1 MKVIIDERERDLYS
15 ACDSIVSANGTYIQL
30 SKEVLPLGD
39 IFITTDEGKHV
50 MLIER
55 KSLRDL
61 LASIKDG
68 RYEEQSYRLMHS
80 SGLPPHSIL
89 YMIEGSLSE
98 LRTPM
103 EKRIVYSA
111 LTSLNYFKGFSTIR
125 TMSVRETAEY
135 IIWMSEKIERNF
147 LKSVFPYYL
156 QPPFCNFMQK
166 PIVNIREPPID
177 LEETESL
184 SGSQIISNINE
195 NVLNHRENILNHREN
210 VLNHRENVLTPTS
223 DNNTNLY
230 VPTVQPEPANYC
242 TVVKKV
248 KKDNITPENIG
259 EIILCQIPGISAV
272 SAIAIMKK
280 FSTFPNFMKE
290 IKENPDC
297 LNDIMC
303 DTKGD
308 INKSR
313 KLGKNCI
320 ENLKRYFL

>member
-98 LRTPM
+98 LRTSM

-156 QPPFCNFMQK
+156 QPQFCNFMQK
-166 PIVNIREPPID
+166 PVVNVREPSIE
-177 LEETESL
+177 LEETESS
-184 SGSQIISNINE
+184 SGSSNTNE
-195 NVLNHRENILNHREN
+195 NVLNP
-210 VLNHRENVLTPTS
+210 RENVLTTTS

-230 VPTVQPEPANYC
+230 TPIVQNEPANYC

-308 INKSR
+308 TNKSR

>member
-15 ACDSIVSANGTYIQL
+15 VCDSIVSANGTYIQL

-103 EKRIVYSA
+103 EKRIVYST

-156 QPPFCNFMQK
+156 QPQFCNFMQK
-166 PIVNIREPPID
+166 PVVNIREPPIE
-177 LEETESL
+177 LEETESS
-184 SGSQIISNINE
+184 SGSSNTN
-195 NVLNHRENILNHREN
+195 EN
-210 VLNHRENVLTPTS
+210 VLNHRENVLTPS

-230 VPTVQPEPANYC
+230 TPIVQNEPANYC

-308 INKSR
+308 TNKSR

>member
-125 TMSVRETAEY
+125 TMSLRETAEY

-156 QPPFCNFMQK
+156 QPQFCNFMQK
-166 PIVNIREPPID
+166 PVVNIREPPID
-177 LEETESL
+177 LEETDSS
-184 SGSQIISNINE
+184 SGSQNLSNTN
-195 NVLNHRENILNHREN
+195 ENILTTSSDTNIY
-210 VLNHRENVLTPTS
+210 TPI
-223 DNNTNLY
+223 
-230 VPTVQPEPANYC
+230 VQPSQPANYC

-248 KKDNITPENIG
+248 KKENITPENIG

-272 SAIAIMKK
+272 SAISIMKK
-280 FSTFPNFMKE
+280 FSTFPNFMRE

-297 LNDIMC
+297 LNDIIC
-303 DTKGD
+303 ETKGET
-308 INKSR
+308 NKSR

>member
-68 RYEEQSYRLMHS
+68 RYEEQSYRLIHS

-98 LRTPM
+98 LRTSM

-156 QPPFCNFMQK
+156 QPQFCNFMQK
-166 PIVNIREPPID
+166 PVVNVREPPIE
-177 LEETESL
+177 LEETESS
-184 SGSQIISNINE
+184 SGSSNTN
-195 NVLNHRENILNHREN
+195 EN
-210 VLNHRENVLTPTS
+210 VLNHRENVLTPL

-230 VPTVQPEPANYC
+230 TPIVQNEPANYC

-308 INKSR
+308 TNKSR

>member
-15 ACDSIVSANGTYIQL
+15 VCDSIVSANGTYIQL

-98 LRTPM
+98 LRTSM

-125 TMSVRETAEY
+125 TMSLRETAEY

-156 QPPFCNFMQK
+156 QPQFCNFMQK
-166 PIVNIREPPID
+166 PVVNIREPPIE
-177 LEETESL
+177 LEETESS

-195 NVLNHRENILNHREN
+195 NVLTRIDEN
-210 VLNHRENVLTPTS
+210 VNNIYTPI
-223 DNNTNLY
+223 
-230 VPTVQPEPANYC
+230 VQPSQPANYC

-248 KKDNITPENIG
+248 KKENITPENIG

-272 SAIAIMKK
+272 SAISIMKK
-280 FSTFPNFMKE
+280 FSTFPNFMRE
-290 IKENPDC
+290 LKENPDC
-297 LNDIMC
+297 LNDIIC
-303 DTKGD
+303 ETKGET
-308 INKSR
+308 NKSR

-320 ENLKRYFL
+320 ENLKRYFLQLQN

>member
-98 LRTPM
+98 LRTSM

-156 QPPFCNFMQK
+156 QPQFCNFMQK
-166 PIVNIREPPID
+166 PVVNVREPSIE
-177 LEETESL
+177 LEETESS
-184 SGSQIISNINE
+184 SGSSNTN
-195 NVLNHRENILNHREN
+195 EN
-210 VLNHRENVLTPTS
+210 VLNHRENVLTHRENVLTPS
-223 DNNTNLY
+223 DNNNTNLY
-230 VPTVQPEPANYC
+230 TPIVQNEPANYC

-303 DTKGD
+303 DTKGET
-308 INKSR
+308 NKSR

>member
-1 MKVIIDERERDLYS
+1 
-15 ACDSIVSANGTYIQL
+15 
-30 SKEVLPLGD
+30 
-39 IFITTDEGKHV
+39 

-89 YMIEGSLSE
+89 YIIEGSLSE

-156 QPPFCNFMQK
+156 QPQFCNFMQK
-166 PIVNIREPPID
+166 PVVNIREPPIE
-177 LEETESL
+177 LEETESS
-184 SGSQIISNINE
+184 SGSQILSN
-195 NVLNHRENILNHREN
+195 
-210 VLNHRENVLTPTS
+210 ENVLTPS

-230 VPTVQPEPANYC
+230 TPIVQNEPANYC

-272 SAIAIMKK
+272 SASAIMKK

-308 INKSR
+308 TNKSR

>member
-103 EKRIVYSA
+103 EKRIVYST

-156 QPPFCNFMQK
+156 QPQFCNFMQK
-166 PIVNIREPPID
+166 PVVNIREPPIE
-177 LEETESL
+177 LEETESS
-184 SGSQIISNINE
+184 SGSSNTN
-195 NVLNHRENILNHREN
+195 EN
-210 VLNHRENVLTPTS
+210 VLNHRENVLTPS

-230 VPTVQPEPANYC
+230 TPIVQNEPANYC

-308 INKSR
+308 TNKSR

>member
-125 TMSVRETAEY
+125 TISVRETAEY

-156 QPPFCNFMQK
+156 QPQFCNFMQK
-166 PIVNIREPPID
+166 PVVNVREPPIE
-177 LEETESL
+177 LEETES
-184 SGSQIISNINE
+184 SSSSSNTN
-195 NVLNHRENILNHREN
+195 EN
-210 VLNHRENVLTPTS
+210 VLNHRENVLTPS
-223 DNNTNLY
+223 DNITTTNNNTNLY
-230 VPTVQPEPANYC
+230 TPIVQNEPANYC

-308 INKSR
+308 TNKSR

>member
-15 ACDSIVSANGTYIQL
+15 ACDSIVSANSTYIQL

-98 LRTPM
+98 LRTSM

-156 QPPFCNFMQK
+156 QPQFCNFMQK
-166 PIVNIREPPID
+166 PVVNIREPPID
-177 LEETESL
+177 LEETESS
-184 SGSQIISNINE
+184 SGSQNISNINE
-195 NVLNHRENILNHREN
+195 NVLT
-210 VLNHRENVLTPTS
+210 HRENVLTPSS
-223 DNNTNLY
+223 DTNIY
-230 VPTVQPEPANYC
+230 TPIVQPSQPANYC

-248 KKDNITPENIG
+248 KKENITPENIG

-297 LNDIMC
+297 LNDIIC
-303 DTKGD
+303 ETKGET
-308 INKSR
+308 NKSR

>member
-15 ACDSIVSANGTYIQL
+15 ACNSIVSANGTYIQL

-89 YMIEGSLSE
+89 YIIEGSLSE
-98 LRTPM
+98 LRTSM

-156 QPPFCNFMQK
+156 QPQFCNFMQK
-166 PIVNIREPPID
+166 PVVIIREPPIE
-177 LEETESL
+177 LEETESS
-184 SGSQIISNINE
+184 SGSQIISNTNE
-195 NVLNHRENILNHREN
+195 NVLT
-210 VLNHRENVLTPTS
+210 HRENVLTTTS

-230 VPTVQPEPANYC
+230 TPIVQNEPANYC

-308 INKSR
+308 TNKSR

>member
-15 ACDSIVSANGTYIQL
+15 ACDSIVSANSTYIQL

-98 LRTPM
+98 LRTSM

-156 QPPFCNFMQK
+156 QPQFCNFMQK
-166 PIVNIREPPID
+166 PVVNIREPPIEM
-177 LEETESL
+177 EETESSSSSHIL
-184 SGSQIISNINE
+184 
-195 NVLNHRENILNHREN
+195 LNTNQ
-210 VLNHRENVLTPTS
+210 NVLTPL

-230 VPTVQPEPANYC
+230 TPIVQSEPANYC

-297 LNDIMC
+297 LNDIIC

-308 INKSR
+308 TNKSR

>member
-89 YMIEGSLSE
+89 YIIEGSLSE

-166 PIVNIREPPID
+166 PIINIREP
-177 LEETESL
+177 LLEMEETESL
-184 SGSQIISNINE
+184 SGSQIISNTN
-195 NVLNHRENILNHREN
+195 EN
-210 VLNHRENVLTPTS
+210 VLNHRENVLTTTS

-230 VPTVQPEPANYC
+230 VPTVQSEPANYC

-308 INKSR
+308 TNKSR